1 MRSRRGGKRYTKD
14 SSDKPRPRP
23 RPRRGEKVEKI
34 GGSRPTA
41 TAKRGNEKSTNRDR
55 LGNGEARRRKKGA
68 AAAQTDHLAA
78 RSVFLKGEEEELAK
92 KHALLGFA
100 LTQLQKNN
108 TSSSSGKRKKDE
120 KIRDG
125 GCDRDVERRRRENGL
140 PKFAHLCFERVKC
153 FLMNFPPVSKGRRFS
168 NLAVTLMEP

>member
-1 MRSRRGGKRYTKD
+1 MGRRGGGKRAA
-14 SSDKPRPRP
+14 
-23 RPRRGEKVEKI
+23 V
-34 GGSRPTA
+34 A
-41 TAKRGNEKSTNRDR
+41 A
-55 LGNGEARRRKKGA
+55 AAAA

-100 LTQLQKNN
+100 LTQLQK
-108 TSSSSGKRKKDE
+108 TTHPPPEKRKKGE

-125 GCDRDVERRRRENGL
+125 DCDRDVERRRRENGL
-140 PKFAHLCFERVKC
+140 PKFAHLCFERPKC

-168 NLAVTLMEP
+168 NLGVTLMEP